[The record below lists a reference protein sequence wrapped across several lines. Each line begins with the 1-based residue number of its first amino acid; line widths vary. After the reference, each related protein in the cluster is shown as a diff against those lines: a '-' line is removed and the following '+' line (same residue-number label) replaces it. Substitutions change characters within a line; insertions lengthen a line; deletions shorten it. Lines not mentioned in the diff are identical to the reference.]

1 MRHFSLDDEPL
12 GEKNIYISPV
22 TTPTSTVDE
31 EKCLVRIPL
40 RDARLHTKDVWKY
53 IVQNLPYFMLVI
65 SLAEAIIYFE
75 CNADIRKLLRFDPD
89 KKYEIWR
96 YLTYMLLHEDVVH
109 LTLNLFLQC
118 TFAFFL
124 ETKQGRLKVAI
135 LYLAG
140 GVTGVLGAS
149 CINPGILI
157 GASAGVYSLLISLVA
172 DLYLNYEN
180 IKYKAYRGICISV
193 LVLSDI
199 TFNLYHFWS
208 REEPVISWEAHL
220 FGGLTGLILGLALY
234 ENTKGLQQER
244 KNICLTFSSLLYFL
258 IFTTLV
264 IITIDSGAS
273 KCANKMNS

>member
-1 MRHFSLDDEPL
+1 MRNFSLDDEPL
-12 GEKNIYISPV
+12 GDVNVYISPV

-31 EKCLVRIPL
+31 EKCLVRISL
-40 RDARLHTKDVWKY
+40 KSTESNIRDVWNY
-53 IVQNLPYFMLVI
+53 IVQNLPYLMIVI
-65 SLAEAIIYFE
+65 SLIQAIIYFE
-75 CNADIRKLLRFDPD
+75 CNADIRKILRYDPD

-96 YLTYMLLHEDVVH
+96 YLTYMLIHEDVVH
-109 LTLNLFLQC
+109 LVLNLFLQC

-124 ETKQGRLKVAI
+124 ETKQGRLKVGI

-140 GVTGVLGAS
+140 GATGVLGAS

-180 IKYKAYRGICISV
+180 IKYKTYRGICISV
-193 LVLSDI
+193 MVLSDI

-208 REEPVISWEAHL
+208 REEPLISWEAHL
-220 FGGLTGLILGLALY
+220 FGGLSGLILGLALY
-234 ENTKGLQQER
+234 TNSEGLQQGR
-244 KNICLTFSSLLYFL
+244 KNICMTFSSLLYFL

-264 IITIDSGAS
+264 IITIDSGTLN
-273 KCANKMNS
+273 CATKMKT